1 MKLIDGKL
9 IARELKRKLQ
19 EEIVD
24 NNLNPKLAI
33 IMVGN
38 NAASEIYI
46 KNKVKTCEE
55 LGIKVNVYRF
65 NESNNEN
72 DIINKIKE
80 LNADQ
85 SVHGILVQ
93 SPLPAKF
100 NEDYIIS
107 FIDELKDVDGFGTYN
122 LGCLA
127 RDEEKFI
134 AATPYGIIKMLEYE
148 NIPIA
153 GKHIVI
159 LGRSKIVGRPLAL
172 ALLNRNATVTIAHS
186 KTNNLKEIT
195 TTADILI
202 VAIGKANYIT
212 KDYIKDNAVII
223 DVGINR
229 IDGKIYGDV
238 DFQSVKDKASY
249 ITPVPGGVGPM
260 TITMLLY
267 NVVLSAK
274 KKRGENKRFK
284 FFKQFS

>member
-19 EEIVD
+19 EEIVA

-65 NESNNEN
+65 DESNYEN

-159 LGRSKIVGRPLAL
+159 LGRSKIVGRPLLL

-274 KKRGENKRFK
+274 NERKKNNG
-284 FFKQFS
+284 

>member
-159 LGRSKIVGRPLAL
+159 LGRSKIVGRPLLL

-274 KKRGENKRFK
+274 NERKKNNG
-284 FFKQFS
+284 